1 MDQTEED
8 PDVGDSE
15 SDVITKPKRVL
26 SDKQK
31 EAFAKCIQA
40 RKQKY
45 DARKDTKIEQEVT
58 KKLKKLDEKVLKLKT
73 KLPVKL
79 KPEEEEPEPEVIVVR
94 KKQQPK
100 KKKIIVVEESDDSE
114 EEQEQVIQRVKRKPH
129 VVAPEVLAPQQ
140 PMVKHIC
147 FC

>member
-8 PDVGDSE
+8 P
-15 SDVITKPKRVL
+15 DVITKPKRVL

-45 DARKDTKIEQEVT
+45 EARKDTKIEQEVT
-58 KKLKKLDEKVLKLKT
+58 TKLKKLDEKVVNFKS

-79 KPEEEEPEPEVIVVR
+79 KPKPEEEEPEPEPEVIVVR
-94 KKQQPK
+94 K
-100 KKKIIVVEESDDSE
+100 SN
-114 EEQEQVIQRVKRKPH
+114 RLKRKRSLLLKR
-129 VVAPEVLAPQQ
+129 VTIAKNNKSFSVLNGS
-140 PMVKHIC
+140 HR
-147 FC
+147 

>member
-1 MDQTEED
+1 MDQTED
-8 PDVGDSE
+8 PDVGDSG

-45 DARKDTKIEQEVT
+45 EARKDTKIEQEVT
-58 KKLKKLDEKVLKLKT
+58 TKLKKLDEKV
-73 KLPVKL
+73 VKL
-79 KPEEEEPEPEVIVVR
+79 KSKLPDKPKPEPEEEEPEPEVIVVR

-100 KKKIIVVEESDDSE
+100 KKKIIVVEESDDNE
-114 EEQEQVIQRVKRKPH
+114 DKQVIQRVKRKPQ
-129 VVAPEVLAPQQ
+129 VLAPEVVAPQQ
-140 PMVKHIC
+140 PMVNNIC

>member
-8 PDVGDSE
+8 P
-15 SDVITKPKRVL
+15 DVITKPKRVL

-45 DARKDTKIEQEVT
+45 EARKDTKIEQEVT
-58 KKLKKLDEKVLKLKT
+58 TKLKKLDEKVVKLKS
-73 KLPVKL
+73 KLPVKP
-79 KPEEEEPEPEVIVVR
+79 KPEEEEPEPEPEPEVIVVR

-114 EEQEQVIQRVKRKPH
+114 EEQVIQRVKRKPQ
-129 VVAPEVLAPQQ
+129 VVAPEVLPPQQ
-140 PMVKHIC
+140 PMVKNIC